1 MTLNSLNKTKRR
13 LLKQSDLGENYYE
26 IIDQHIKKQYLE
38 YVDVKNDK
46 NDCQYL
52 PHLLV
57 VRPDIST
64 TKVRIVFDEA
74 AKQVGKSLNDVTHQ
88 SSQLQKDLVSVL

>member
-46 NDCQYL
+46 NDC
-52 PHLLV
+52 
-57 VRPDIST
+57 
-64 TKVRIVFDEA
+64 
-74 AKQVGKSLNDVTHQ
+74 
-88 SSQLQKDLVSVL
+88 